1 MVHLPPRNSRS
12 PVRVHLRSLGARRIG
27 AFRRRRRRVIPARPT
42 TASSESRVRRLAT
55 LLTLILIAAA
65 CRASAAEHKLFAWR
79 VAGDPGTVYL
89 LGSIHVGKPDL
100 YPLPQQIEQA
110 FAVSAELVK
119 EIDSSGLLAVDP
131 DAERIQRIVRAAAV
145 RVAGRSAGQA
155 GVFRTGRRRQFG
167 RRRRRARAG
176 LAHRRYG
183 RDGGDRHPRRARA
196 PRNAAADRSPRIPAK
211 LGRSRT
217 S

>member
-55 LLTLILIAAA
+55 LLTLILVAAA

-100 YPLPQQIEQA
+100 YPLPQPIEQA
-110 FAVSAELVK
+110 FAFRPN
-119 EIDSSGLLAVDP
+119 SS
-131 DAERIQRIVRAAAV
+131 RKSTRAAATS
-145 RVAGRSAGQA
+145 RCCSSRSCSAA
-155 GVFRTGRRRQFG
+155 SIPAATSSRTIY
-167 RRRRRARAG
+167 RRRRG
-176 LAHRRYG
+176 RRSCRPG
-183 RDGGDRHPRRARA
+183 APAIRPGWRRPPPA
-196 PRNAAADRSPRIPAK
+196 PCASTPK
-211 LGRSRT
+211 CSR
-217 S
+217 